1 MGVSPSIR
9 SIRTALEDVPEAIQ
23 PEPLPEDSAA
33 GSAPGTPIQFLNPDE
48 VASTLD
54 FLTIGSRDGVAR
66 EDIRVADEP
75 AVIFEVPPSLTDGEI
90 RNVLGDGPGELM
102 RLVQVKGIDA
112 LGWYVTFHQMTVQ
125 YGVYIPV
132 EGIFALAVA
141 AFADFDLPFERKLEI
156 AYHAILR
163 HELFHFEADCM
174 AANWELSLGIPV
186 YRWVRDICEESDC
199 RELEEGLANAYMLRG
214 FRHPNSSL
222 RDSRSAYHALK
233 AFCQR
238 QPAGYR
244 DGPRYARS
252 RSAYIGGCRKLSVKF
267 QHGAALYVDHWRV
280 PAGALDALLFYPHP
294 FRINWP
300 RCPIL
305 VHDRLGILQ
314 TLNIRISFFEA
325 ISGIVESPSFLK
337 ALSKVD
343 RSIESTWQRRKADLA
358 RSTRLQSLA
367 FQR

>member
-1 MGVSPSIR
+1 
-9 SIRTALEDVPEAIQ
+9 
-23 PEPLPEDSAA
+23 
-33 GSAPGTPIQFLNPDE
+33 
-48 VASTLD
+48 
-54 FLTIGSRDGVAR
+54 
-66 EDIRVADEP
+66 
-75 AVIFEVPPSLTDGEI
+75 
-90 RNVLGDGPGELM
+90 
-102 RLVQVKGIDA
+102 
-112 LGWYVTFHQMTVQ
+112 
-125 YGVYIPV
+125 
-132 EGIFALAVA
+132 
-141 AFADFDLPFERKLEI
+141 
-156 AYHAILR
+156 
-163 HELFHFEADCM
+163 
-174 AANWELSLGIPV
+174 
-186 YRWVRDICEESDC
+186 
-199 RELEEGLANAYMLRG
+199 MLRG

-233 AFCQR
+233 PFCQR

-267 QHGAALYVDHWRV
+267 QHGAALHVDHWRV

-294 FRINWP
+294 FRIDWR

-367 FQR
+367 FQRWRPGGQHCYSVRVGGNYRAHLRHHPAKGLWVAEDIGDHKSMGHG